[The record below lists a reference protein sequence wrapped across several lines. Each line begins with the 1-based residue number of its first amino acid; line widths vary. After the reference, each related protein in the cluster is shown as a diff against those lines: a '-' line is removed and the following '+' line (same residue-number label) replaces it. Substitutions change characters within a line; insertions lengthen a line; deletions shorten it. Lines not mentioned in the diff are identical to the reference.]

1 MHGYFKNLTPHI
13 DIELYGALPDAKK
26 KLSGLIDTGFN
37 GYLVLPYVDAF
48 PLGLV
53 LQGVQSATL
62 ADSSISHHFFCL
74 GHVVF
79 DGKDIIIPIDIQPA
93 GPILIGVQLLKKF
106 EKDLHIDFVKETVE
120 FQERTVSR
128 M

>member
-13 DIELYGALPDAKK
+13 DIELYGALPDSKK
-26 KLSGLIDTGFN
+26 QVSGLIDTGFN
-37 GYLVLPYVDAF
+37 GYLVLPYIDAF

-62 ADSSISHHFFCL
+62 ADGSISHNFFCL

-79 DGKDIIIPIDIQPA
+79 DNQDIIIPIDIQPA
-93 GPILIGVQLLKKF
+93 GPILIGIQLLKKF
-106 EKDLHIDFVKETVE
+106 EKNLHIDFLQEVVE
-120 FQERTVSR
+120 LKNRDGIK
-128 M
+128 